1 MGCRTPDFPLAQ
13 AKVPDRSFITA
24 FEEHPNL
31 LEVPAE
37 ADLTRLA
44 GVEVR
49 KLVRSGVEGIP
60 PQVSTSRLH
69 PPSIKSCCIW
79 SRNRR
84 RRHENLFP

>member
-1 MGCRTPDFPLAQ
+1 
-13 AKVPDRSFITA
+13 VPDRSFITA

-37 ADLTRLA
+37 ANLTRLA

-69 PPSIKSCCIW
+69 PRK
-79 SRNRR
+79 
-84 RRHENLFP
+84 H